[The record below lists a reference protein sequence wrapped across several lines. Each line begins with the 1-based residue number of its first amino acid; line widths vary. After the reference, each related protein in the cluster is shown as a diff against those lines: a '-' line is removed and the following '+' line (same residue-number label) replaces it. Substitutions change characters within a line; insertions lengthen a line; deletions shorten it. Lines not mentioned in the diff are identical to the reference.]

1 MNKNFIISPSIMC
14 STPADMEPY
23 AHAFEASGIDAIH
36 FDVMDG
42 YYVPNIMLG
51 VRDYTALKK
60 ATKLPID
67 LHLMCT
73 DPEGFV
79 QILQPAEGDWV
90 SFHPETARNPH
101 RLLMDLKARGC
112 KTGIALSPGV
122 PVSYITELGT
132 YLDFVL
138 VMAVNPGFAGQK
150 MLPDHLDKL
159 RRVREETAR
168 FDHKI
173 DIIVDGNTTV
183 PNSIAMLKNGATGLV
198 IGTSS
203 AMKYGAARFC
213 EEYER
218 YILDIMRGWNE
229 Q

>member
-42 YYVPNIMLG
+42 HYVPNIMLG
-51 VRDYTALKK
+51 VRDYAALKK

-112 KTGIALSPGV
+112 KAGIALSPGV
-122 PVSYITELGT
+122 PVSYIDELGT

-150 MLPDHLDKL
+150 IFAHAFAFGRLRSAAGGQSQDHDQSQNDSQDFFHVLFL
-159 RRVREETAR
+159 RL
-168 FDHKI
+168 F
-173 DIIVDGNTTV
+173 VDGYV
-183 PNSIAMLKNGATGLV
+183 DRHPA
-198 IGTSS
+198 IGDKFSRRT
-203 AMKYGAARFC
+203 
-213 EEYER
+213 
-218 YILDIMRGWNE
+218 
-229 Q
+229 